1 MSTGVNPIVSGLL
14 NGYALAQRIRQAA
27 LEQQVMERQKAAA
40 EQESQMRDLQ
50 TRMMLNQNGRPV
62 SPAGTVEEDTIT
74 PPNIGGIP
82 EDTLNAGAF
91 KPVRKAEP
99 GRTVRYKSPSGEIIT
114 TELYSPEEQAAKAMQ
129 SRLAESKALG
139 SVDVWKEAE
148 KAKALRELNQYH
160 VPGYG
165 DVSKEV
171 IPFLIAKEAQ
181 KAAEDRAAADRTSRE
196 NIAKLSRDA
205 AEQRAKLRANATVQ
219 SAKIRASIPKGATG
233 AEAAAE
239 KGRVQAE
246 KQMHQLE
253 KQEGDLHAYRNT
265 LFAQIQAADESPDE
279 AQFVPEGWKPG
290 RALRPL
296 ATDQKMREAQV
307 KAMQR
312 RYQEV
317 TDQTARIMVEKYDRM
332 QKAGGEPD
340 VPLEQALR
348 DIGVDPK
355 KYMGGAASS
364 TPSTPPQKQGVPL
377 PAPGQIVTQG
387 GKRYRVLGHNADG
400 TVNAQPLD

>member
-14 NGYALAQRIRQAA
+14 NGYALAQRIRQSA
-27 LEQQVMERQKAAA
+27 LEQQAMERQKAAA
-40 EQESQMRDLQ
+40 EQESQMRDIQ

-82 EDTLNAGAF
+82 EETLNAGAF

-99 GRTVRYKSPSGEIIT
+99 GRTVRYKAPNGETIT
-114 TELYSPEEQAAKAMQ
+114 SELYSPEEQAQRDMQARIAQAK
-129 SRLAESKALG
+129 SLG
-139 SVDVWKEAE
+139 QVDVWKEAE
-148 KAKALRELNQYH
+148 KAKALQELNRYH
-160 VPGYG
+160 IPGVG
-165 DVSKEV
+165 DVPREV
-171 IPFLIAKEAQ
+171 IPFLTAQEAQ
-181 KAAEDRAAADRTSRE
+181 KAAENRAAADRKSRE
-196 NIAKLSRDA
+196 AIAEAGRQAS
-205 AEQRAKLRANATVQ
+205 EQRAKLRANATVQ
-219 SAKIRASIPKGATG
+219 AAQIRASIPKGATG

-290 RALRPL
+290 RSLRPL
-296 ATDQKMREAQV
+296 AIDKKMRDAQV

-364 TPSTPPQKQGVPL
+364 TPSTPPPKQGVPL
-377 PAPGQIVTQG
+377 PAPGQIVTKG